1 MKRLRQGGFLM
12 AKIRQVS
19 ERVFARKLKK
29 YRINRINPAQGRILF
44 VLWQQDNISIGELAK
59 KTHLGKSTLTSML
72 DRLEEAGHLTR
83 ARSTKDRRQILITRT
98 KRDRELEKIY
108 LAVSQEMTDVFYGGF
123 SKVEIDQFEKNLERI
138 LHNLTTF
145 EKK

>member
-1 MKRLRQGGFLM
+1 M

>member
-1 MKRLRQGGFLM
+1 M

-44 VLWQQDNISIGELAK
+44 VLWHQDNISIGELAK

-98 KRDRELEKIY
+98 KRDRELEKI
-108 LAVSQEMTDVFYGGF
+108 
-123 SKVEIDQFEKNLERI
+123 
-138 LHNLTTF
+138 
-145 EKK
+145 